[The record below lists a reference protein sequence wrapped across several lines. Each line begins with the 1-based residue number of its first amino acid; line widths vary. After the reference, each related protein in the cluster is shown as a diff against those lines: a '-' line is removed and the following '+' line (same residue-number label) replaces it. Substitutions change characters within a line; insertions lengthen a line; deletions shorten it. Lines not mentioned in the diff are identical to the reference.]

1 MGKGA
6 MAMVIGAVSALH
18 GMRGKMSAAQH
29 YPKASRSINAWSVR
43 YLRRPFAEIA
53 ARPIEDIWNFTRS

>member
-1 MGKGA
+1 MGKGV

-29 YPKASRSINAWSVR
+29 YPKCRPR
-43 YLRRPFAEIA
+43 GGHPFAEIA

>member
-29 YPKASRSINAWSVR
+29 YPKCRPR
-43 YLRRPFAEIA
+43 GGHPFAEIA
-53 ARPIEDIWNFTRS
+53 ARSIEDIWNFTRS